1 MNARYTQAERDYIA
15 ARLGHE
21 PLATIAAALGRTELG
36 LEEYLKGRRH
46 SAPTPPARC
55 ARIAARSAGL
65 TIPELARALGV
76 GGGMVRRW
84 VAEGLLRTETR
95 YERRKAIVI
104 LPRAAIRRLIAGG
117 ALIDTAAEPTG
128 EWRAAALVAERRWRA
143 EYISGPELVA
153 ALGYARESL
162 VWLKSRG
169 LPEPAHRARAHRPN
183 YYRRAD
189 VRAWLVDSP
198 QYAGPRARAAL
209 GLPKE

>member
-1 MNARYTQAERDYIA
+1 MNVRYTQAERDYIA

-21 PLATIAAALGRTELG
+21 PLAAIAAALGRTELG

-55 ARIAARSAGL
+55 ARVATRSGGPS
-65 TIPELARALGV
+65 IPELARVLGV
-76 GGGMVRRW
+76 GSGMVRRW

-95 YERRKAIVI
+95 YERRKAVVI
-104 LPRAAIRRLIAGG
+104 IPRAAVRRLIAGG
-117 ALIDTAAEPTG
+117 ALIDTAAKPTG
-128 EWRAAALVAERRWRA
+128 EWRAAATLTERRWRA

-153 ALGYARESL
+153 VLGYGRQAL

-169 LPEPAHRARAHRPN
+169 LPNPAHRARAHRPN

-189 VRAWLVDSP
+189 VKAWLVDNP

>member
-1 MNARYTQAERDYIA
+1 MNVRYTQAERDYIA

-21 PLATIAAALGRTELG
+21 PLAAIAAALGRTELG

-55 ARIAARSAGL
+55 ARVATRSGGPS
-65 TIPELARALGV
+65 IPELARVLGV
-76 GGGMVRRW
+76 GSGMVRRW

-95 YERRKAIVI
+95 YERRKAVVI
-104 LPRAAIRRLIAGG
+104 IPRAAVRRLIAGG
-117 ALIDTAAEPTG
+117 ALIDTAAKPTG
-128 EWRAAALVAERRWRA
+128 EWRAAATLTERRWRA

-153 ALGYARESL
+153 VLGYGRQAL

-169 LPEPAHRARAHRPN
+169 LPNPAHRARAHRPN
-183 YYRRAD
+183 YYRRAE
-189 VRAWLVDSP
+189 VKAWLIANP

-209 GLPKE
+209 GLLKE

>member
-21 PLATIAAALGRTELG
+21 PLAAIAAALGRTELG

-55 ARIAARSAGL
+55 ARIAARSDGP

-76 GGGMVRRW
+76 SGGMVRRW
-84 VAEGLLRTETR
+84 VADGLLRTETR

-169 LPEPAHRARAHRPN
+169 LPEPATKARGMRPN
-183 YYRRAD
+183 YYRRAE
-189 VRAWLVDSP
+189 VKAWLLANP